1 MSVDSLYHSVDERG
15 IGHLED
21 ACEVTI
27 VFKHLDHGKNG
38 PESYLFKKF
47 VYIFVAGITNA
58 TSCVQRKAKSPS
70 KK

>member
-38 PESYLFKKF
+38 PESYLF
-47 VYIFVAGITNA
+47 
-58 TSCVQRKAKSPS
+58 
-70 KK
+70 